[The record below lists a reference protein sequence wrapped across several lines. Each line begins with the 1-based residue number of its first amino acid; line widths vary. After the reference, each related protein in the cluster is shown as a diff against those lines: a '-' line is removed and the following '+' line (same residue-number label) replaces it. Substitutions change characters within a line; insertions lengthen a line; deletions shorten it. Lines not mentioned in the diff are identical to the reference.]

1 MIGNKIEFLH
11 YDFGN
16 FHEHEHNRK
25 REDRLRIGLVVDAY
39 TEVKGKMI
47 GSSEMFLG
55 FGGGTTSGHTD
66 SKRKYKV
73 QYMEKYSNTPKFY
86 DMYDWQLVK
95 IISFAGQTNQELNEE
110 KFQIG

>member
-16 FHEHEHNRK
+16 YSDYERNRT
-25 REDRLRIGLVVDAY
+25 REDRLRIGLVVDAF
-39 TEVKGKMI
+39 TEVKGSMK
-47 GSSEMFLG
+47 GSSEVFLG

-73 QYMEKYSNTPKFY
+73 EYTEKYSDTPRY
-86 DMYDWQLVK
+86 IDIQDWQMVK
-95 IISFAGQTNQELNEE
+95 IISFARQPNQEVNEE
-110 KFQIG
+110 KFKMG